1 METKIRSRA
10 IFILIVVV
18 ACILGIVA
26 FPKNVQEL
34 KDNVHNRIHM
44 GLDLKGG
51 TNLVLQV
58 QVEDAVNITS
68 GETLERLKDELKA
81 KNLPYA
87 DIQPDDDKTQNPPI
101 HRILIKGIPQERSAD
116 LQALASNQFSDWDLV
131 RVPGDDTARLLVLKA
146 SSAATIRNQALMQAM
161 DTIRRRVD
169 ALGVVEPTI
178 AEYGQ
183 GDFELVV
190 QLPGVDDPSRVK
202 DIMQS
207 TALLELKLVQ
217 DGPYSSRE
225 AALAAHGGVLPPDTE
240 LVPGTESGNE
250 AWYVLNRIAAVTGR
264 DLTGAEPSHDSAGRP
279 NVAFHLNREGAERF
293 GRVTGANIGKLLAV
307 VLDNRIFTAPVI
319 HGQITD
325 SGVIEGGNFTP
336 QSANDLALVLRSG
349 ALPASIKY
357 LSEETVGPSLGADS
371 IRHGVIASIVGL
383 LAVMGFML
391 VYYRGSGVNANV
403 ALALNLLILIA
414 ALVDLKLFAILALGV
429 LAAWVFSP
437 LVGGIIAAVGL
448 LVTFAVG
455 APSPGTFT
463 LPGIAGVILTVG
475 MGVDS
480 NVLIFERIRE
490 ELRLGK
496 AVGAAVAAG
505 FEQAFR
511 TIIDT
516 HVTTVVSAAILF
528 AFGTGPIRGFAV
540 TLTIGLIANLFTSVF
555 ASRVIF
561 DYILSRREKGA
572 ALSI

>member
-1 METKIRSRA
+1 M
-10 IFILIVVV
+10 
-18 ACILGIVA
+18 
-26 FPKNVQEL
+26 
-34 KDNVHNRIHM
+34 
-44 GLDLKGG
+44 
-51 TNLVLQV
+51 
-58 QVEDAVNITS
+58 
-68 GETLERLKDELKA
+68 
-81 KNLPYA
+81 
-87 DIQPDDDKTQNPPI
+87 
-101 HRILIKGIPQERSAD
+101 
-116 LQALASNQFSDWDLV
+116 
-131 RVPGDDTARLLVLKA
+131 LVLKT
-146 SSAATIRNQALMQAM
+146 SAAVAIRNQALMQAM
-161 DTIRRRVD
+161 DTIRRRID

-178 AEYGQ
+178 AEYGE

-225 AALAAHGGVLPPDTE
+225 AALSAHGGVLPPDTE
-240 LVPGTESGNE
+240 LLPGTSEENRSE
-250 AWYVLNRIAAVTGR
+250 IWYVLNRIAAVTGR
-264 DLTGAEPSHDSAGRP
+264 DLSGAEPSHDQAGRP
-279 NVAFHLNREGAERF
+279 SVNFTLNRDGAERF
-293 GRVTGANIGKLLAV
+293 GRVTGENIGKLLAI
-307 VLDNRIFTAPVI
+307 VLDNRVYSAPII

-325 SGVIEGGNFTP
+325 RGEISGGNFTP
-336 QSANDLALVLRSG
+336 QTAQDLALVLRSG

-383 LAVMGFML
+383 FAVMGFML
-391 VYYRGSGVNANV
+391 VYYRGAGINADV
-403 ALALNLLILIA
+403 ALTLNLLILVA
-414 ALVDLKLFAILALGV
+414 AMGYIGAV
-429 LAAWVFSP
+429 L
-437 LVGGIIAAVGL
+437 
-448 LVTFAVG
+448 
-455 APSPGTFT
+455 T

-496 AVGAAVAAG
+496 AVGAGVAAG

-540 TLTIGLIANLFTSVF
+540 TLTIGLLANLFTSVF
-555 ASRVIF
+555 VSRVIF
-561 DYILSRREKGA
+561 DYVLTRREKGV